1 MYALV
6 QINFK
11 VCRADLFSL
20 FLCVCVYSSSVIFVV
35 RFPFRCVPSLFIFYL
50 HVWSQFSLLLLLLA
64 FFRSVKMDKNKIT
77 KQNRPISVIPLG
89 RGDTGKWH
97 VKTKPND
104 VSVNERPQRCRTDI
118 PIQLM
123 CVMSPDLAKLPLF
136 ILSIVKTQNKSHVRA
151 HNVLQTS
158 YITCSGVTFF
168 FFCLL
173 VGFFSPSLQ
182 ISLHRE
188 IRFARIWSFLRIC
201 SPPKKKIWFF
211 MTDDGQQITLLSD
224 LNSATW
230 QLFSVCLPKRFV
242 FCSQPLP
249 NVKLKVSTSM
259 SSECWIYT
267 VNRARINLI
276 QLARRL
282 LDNDS
287 ITLVFFFII
296 FKALSNVNST
306 HQMTRFDLNKLN
318 FFSIGLNEIRLNLS
332 DVWYGQLRFTIWFGH
347 NLWIKYCS

>member
-1 MYALV
+1 MGAEEQRKKLWMH
-6 QINFK
+6 ISPC
-11 VCRADLFSL
+11 VCFGANKFQGLQSRSL
-20 FLCVCVYSSSVIFVV
+20 FTVSVCVCVCVYSSSVIFVV

-230 QLFSVCLPKRFV
+230 QLFFGMFTEAICIL
-242 FCSQPLP
+242 L
-249 NVKLKVSTSM
+249 ST
-259 SSECWIYT
+259 SSECEVKSFYLYVVW
-267 VNRARINLI
+267 VLN
-276 QLARRL
+276 QHRRSSSHQF
-282 LDNDS
+282 NS
-287 ITLVFFFII
+287 ISKAATGQWFYHSGVFFYHIQSFI
-296 FKALSNVNST
+296 
-306 HQMTRFDLNKLN
+306 
-318 FFSIGLNEIRLNLS
+318 E
-332 DVWYGQLRFTIWFGH
+332 
-347 NLWIKYCS
+347 C